1 MRLFWKVTMLVAV
14 PLLLP
19 GQEANNEGDAAPK
32 AGAAA
37 GSFESSPYQTILNRM
52 PFGDPPPNF
61 NPDALPGTAA
71 AGAAAAGAEEA
82 QLSED
87 EQQIV
92 SSVRVSIL
100 NVTPSGAVAVGFTD
114 SSVQPAVNYYL
125 KVGDKR
131 DVWEVKMADPAE
143 QTVVLVKNGIEATLK
158 VGEGVAE
165 GDKKAKGGRPML
177 SSRGLVRPGGQA
189 GNNAPQVSAMERLR
203 ARRMRSAEDLK
214 AEEDRREA
222 AAAEARKNA
231 AQAAAEREQQR
242 EALMQIQEELRRQR
256 EEREQRA
263 AQEAQ
268 AKAQEAQP
276 EAPAQDAPVEE

>member
-1 MRLFWKVTMLVAV
+1 MRLIWKVTMLAAV
-14 PLLLP
+14 PLLVL
-19 GQEANNEGDAAPK
+19 GQEADSGDDDDDATPK

-37 GSFESSPYQTILNRM
+37 GLGPYETILKRM
-52 PFGDPPPNF
+52 PFGPLPPNF
-61 NPDALPGTAA
+61 NPDAPPGTAA
-71 AGAAAAGAEEA
+71 SPSAAENEEA
-82 QLSED
+82 QLTED

-114 SSVQPAVNYYL
+114 SAAQPPANYYM
-125 KVGDKR
+125 KVGEKR
-131 DVWEVKMADPAE
+131 DVWEVKEADPAE
-143 QTVVLVKNGIEATLK
+143 QTVVLVKNGVEATLK
-158 VGEGVAE
+158 VGEGVAG
-165 GDKKAKGGRPML
+165 GDKKTKGAARPMPSSPRGLMRAGGGPDGRPHL
-177 SSRGLVRPGGQA
+177 SG
-189 GNNAPQVSAMERLR
+189 MDRLR
-203 ARRMRSAEDLK
+203 ARRMRSVEDMK

-268 AKAQEAQP
+268 EKPQTEMT
-276 EAPAQDAPVEE
+276 VE

>member
-1 MRLFWKVTMLVAV
+1 MRLIWKVTMLAAV
-14 PLLLP
+14 PLLSL
-19 GQEANNEGDAAPK
+19 GQDVGGGDDDDDATPK
-32 AGAAA
+32 AVAEEGL
-37 GSFESSPYQTILNRM
+37 GPYETILKRM
-52 PFGDPPPNF
+52 PFGPLPPNF
-61 NPDALPGTAA
+61 NPDAPPGTAA
-71 AGAAAAGAEEA
+71 GATAAGDEEA
-82 QLSED
+82 QLTED

-114 SSVQPAVNYYL
+114 SAAQPPANYYM
-125 KVGDKR
+125 KVGEKR
-131 DVWEVKMADPAE
+131 DVWEVKEADPAE
-143 QTVVLVKNGIEATLK
+143 QTVVLVKNGVEATLK
-158 VGEGVAE
+158 VGEGVAG
-165 GDKKAKGGRPML
+165 GDKQAKGAGAARPMP
-177 SSRGLVRPGGQA
+177 SSPRGLLRAAGGPDSRPHLTG
-189 GNNAPQVSAMERLR
+189 MDRLR

-268 AKAQEAQP
+268 EKPQNE
-276 EAPAQDAPVEE
+276 PVEE